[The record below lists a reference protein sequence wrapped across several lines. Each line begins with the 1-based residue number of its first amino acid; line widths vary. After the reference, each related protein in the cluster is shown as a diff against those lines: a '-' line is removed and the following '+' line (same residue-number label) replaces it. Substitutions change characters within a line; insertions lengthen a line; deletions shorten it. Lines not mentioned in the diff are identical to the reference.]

1 MSRKYQFMEANLQR
15 RVGGL
20 KGKMPDIEKTLET
33 VRFLQLRRDGSE
45 ALETTFELN
54 DTLYARAEVPPTDEV
69 FLWLGANVM
78 LSYPIDEAET
88 LLGDRLRAAET
99 SLRNCE
105 EDLEYLREQITVGPL
120 LPARRAEGPFA
131 C

>member
-1 MSRKYQFMEANLQR
+1 VSRKYQFMEANLQR

>member
-1 MSRKYQFMEANLQR
+1 MEANLQR